1 VEYYAAPEAG
11 DDVDQPDRGDLIDLI
26 DDLDTDANTFFIVY
40 PVDDDLEWS
49 YAVSKNISA
58 FGGFE
63 LDRYDPAA
71 DEHTI
76 TTAADPN
83 TIADDIIAWISRR

>member
-1 VEYYAAPEAG
+1 MDYYAAPEG
-11 DDVDQPDRGDLIDLI
+11 GEDVDQPDRGDLIDLI
-26 DDLDTDANTFFIVY
+26 GALDTQTNTFFIVY

-49 YAVSKNISA
+49 FAVSKNISA

-63 LDRYDPAA
+63 LDRHDPATG
-71 DEHTI
+71 EHDI

-83 TIADDIIAWISRR
+83 VIADDILAWISRR

>member
-1 VEYYAAPEAG
+1 MEHYAAPEG
-11 DDVDQPDRGDLIDLI
+11 GEDVDQPDRNDLIDLI
-26 DDLDTDANTFFIVY
+26 EDLDTDANTFFIVY
-40 PVDDDLEWS
+40 PRDDDLEWS

-63 LDRYDPAA
+63 LDRYDPANG
-71 DEHTI
+71 EHDI

-83 TIADDIIAWISRR
+83 TITDDILAWISRR

>member
-1 VEYYAAPEAG
+1 MEYYAAPEGG
-11 DDVDQPDRGDLIDLI
+11 DDVDQPDRNDLIDLI
-26 DDLDTDANTFFIVY
+26 DDLDTNANTFFVVF

-71 DEHTI
+71 SEHDI

-83 TIADDIIAWISRR
+83 TIADDILTWISNR

>member
-1 VEYYAAPEAG
+1 MDYYAAPEGG

-26 DDLDTDANTFFIVY
+26 DTLDTQTNTFFIVY
-40 PVDDDLEWS
+40 PNDDDLEWS

-63 LDRYDPAA
+63 LDRYDPAVG
-71 DEHTI
+71 EHDI

-83 TIADDIIAWISRR
+83 TIADDILAWISRR